1 MTEISEFLQNCHY
14 FPSLSLHSNRDF
26 SKTENKPNTDFAS

>member
-14 FPSLSLHSNRDF
+14 FPSLQTGTFRKLR
-26 SKTENKPNTDFAS
+26 TNTDFAS